1 MVVIWHAMISLG
13 AHFIQF
19 FDLLCI
25 FFMAPQLWKENYLT
39 YLLRKILNQ
48 EQTIIITHPV
58 VKANELLHLLQL
70 FASGTFFNL
79 KERLHSNYKFNG
91 VQIRNYMDA
100 TVHLVLHVSDDY
112 EAKQA
117 QIVSVLIE
125 KSWWMIVSHYDLK
138 YGRTNH
144 LSLALKHFNC
154 GFISHFS

>member
-1 MVVIWHAMISLG
+1 
-13 AHFIQF
+13 
-19 FDLLCI
+19 
-25 FFMAPQLWKENYLT
+25 
-39 YLLRKILNQ
+39 
-48 EQTIIITHPV
+48 

-100 TVHLVLHVSDDY
+100 TVHFVLHVSDDY

-125 KSWWMIVSHYDLK
+125 KS
-138 YGRTNH
+138 
-144 LSLALKHFNC
+144 
-154 GFISHFS
+154 